1 MWVKRTPWSVLL
13 IAVLSLGSLDWHPA
27 GKLHDASAS
36 AGSEVYF
43 PGAEHPD
50 QPAHYEQADPAH
62 RPVCP
67 VCVLRAQTSGAHLC
81 ASASLAPPSPR
92 ARGTV
97 ELSEP
102 LAPAALRPSGG
113 RAPPSSIS

>member
-1 MWVKRTPWSVLL
+1 MWLKRTPWAIAL
-13 IAVLSLGSLDWHPA
+13 IAVLLVGGLDWHPA
-27 GKLHDASAS
+27 GDRHDASARS
-36 AGSEVYF
+36 ASEVYF

-50 QPAHYEQADPAH
+50 QPAHFEHTDPAH

-67 VCVLRAQTSGAHLC
+67 VCVLRAQTSGAHLR
-81 ASASLAPPSPR
+81 ASASLAPPSPQ

-97 ELSEP
+97 ELSKP
-102 LAPAALRPSGG
+102 LAPASLSPGGG